1 MNLLHELPPGPDG
14 GSGVFD
20 PNVIYVVVEVPKGS
34 RNKYEYDKRQGFVK
48 LDRVL
53 FSPIHYPGDYGLIP
67 QTHYDDGDPL
77 DVLVM
82 VNEPTFPGCI
92 IEARPIG
99 LFRMMDRGVAVDKV
113 LAVPAYDP
121 NFRDYYD
128 LPHIPQHFLAET
140 GHFFEVYKEL
150 EGIQTEVLG
159 WERATVAREQ
169 ILYAVGLYRKRLE
182 GNPSGA
188 SSSLPANGLE
198 IEAGA

>member
-1 MNLLHELPPGPDG
+1 MNLLHELPPGPEV
-14 GSGVFD
+14 GSGEFD

-99 LFRMMDRGVAVDKV
+99 MFRMMDRGVADDKV

-169 ILYAVGLYRKRLE
+169 IVHAVDLYRQKF
-182 GNPSGA
+182 A
-188 SSSLPANGLE
+188 PAQDTPA
-198 IEAGA
+198 EAAPGF